1 MGKKTSIE
9 KNSIIRVT
17 IDDITDLGFGVGR
30 VDGKVIFIADT
41 VPGDV
46 CDAKIIKDNS
56 SYYVGRVEK
65 LIEASIERE
74 ENTCCGNC
82 KSCAYRLISYD
93 NECARKEDGVRRL
106 FSSDEL
112 KGIVTEPIIK
122 SPSAERYRNK
132 AQYPIAK
139 KGDDYLVGFYAPKSH
154 RVTPVDDCPLT
165 PVVFSQIVKDLKVF
179 FAKSNLSVS
188 SPPLEPFHTTT
199 PFPFGKRPSSSAS
212 ARFDG
217 LTHSICVEFL
227 QAVFSK
233 NLRIFLLSPL
243 SPRYLKPI
251 R

>member
-46 CDAKIIKDNS
+46 CDVKIIKDNS

-82 KSCAYRLISYD
+82 KSCAYRLISYE

-179 FAKSNLSVS
+179 FAKSNLSVYDEES
-188 SPPLEPFHTTT
+188 
-199 PFPFGKRPSSSAS
+199 GK
-212 ARFDG
+212 G
-217 LTHSICVEFL
+217 LLRHIYL
-227 QAVFSK
+227 RKAAVSGE
-233 NLRIFLLSPL
+233 ILLV
-243 SPRYLKPI
+243 
-251 R
+251 